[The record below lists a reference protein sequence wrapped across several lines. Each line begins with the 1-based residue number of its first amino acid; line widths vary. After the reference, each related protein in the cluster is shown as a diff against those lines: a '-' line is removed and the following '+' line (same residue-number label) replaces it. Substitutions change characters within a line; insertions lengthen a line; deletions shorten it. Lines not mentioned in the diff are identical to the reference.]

1 MQLAAATEEGDL
13 GSPFLIAA
21 LWAILGTSR
30 AAVEP
35 GVQQGTLMITSKL
48 PHVGTTIFT
57 QMSQLAVEAG
67 ALNLSQGFPDFDGP
81 QALRDAVGRH
91 IANGHNQYAP
101 MTGLPALRQQVAAKI
116 ARSYGVEVNA
126 DSEVTITPG
135 ATQAIFCA
143 IQAVIQR
150 GDEVIVFDPC
160 YDSYEPAVELAGGR
174 CVHVQLGL
182 EDFAIDW
189 QRLAEALSP
198 RTRMIILNTPHNP
211 SGALISRA
219 ELDQLAALIRD
230 RDIYL
235 VSDEVYEH
243 LVFDGVPH
251 VSVLA
256 HEELYKRAFVVSS
269 FGKTYHVTG
278 WKTGYVVAPPAL
290 SAELRKVHQ
299 YVSFCGVTPLQ
310 YALADFMA
318 QCPEHVEE
326 LPAFYQAKRD
336 LFCDLLSASRFS
348 FTRVAGT
355 YFQLV
360 DYAQIRPDLNDVDM
374 AKWMT
379 REHGVAAIPVSVFYQ
394 QPPQGQRLVRLCFAK
409 REETLRQAA
418 EKLCVI

>member
-1 MQLAAATEEGDL
+1 
-13 GSPFLIAA
+13 
-21 LWAILGTSR
+21 
-30 AAVEP
+30 
-35 GVQQGTLMITSKL
+35 MIISKL
-48 PHVGTTIFT
+48 PNVGTTIFT
-57 QMSQLAVEAG
+57 QMSQLAVETG

-81 QALRDAVGRH
+81 QALRDALGWH
-91 IANGHNQYAP
+91 AANGHNQYAP

-116 ARSYGVEVNA
+116 ARSYGVQVDA
-126 DSEVTITPG
+126 DAEVTITPG

-150 GDEVIVFDPC
+150 GDEVIVFDPS
-160 YDSYEPAVELAGGR
+160 YDSYEPSVELAGGR
-174 CVHVQLGL
+174 CVHVPLAGQG
-182 EDFAIDW
+182 FALDW
-189 QRLAEALSP
+189 QKLGEALSP
-198 RTRMIILNTPHNP
+198 RTRMIILNSPHNP

-256 HEELYKRAFVVSS
+256 HEELYQRAFVVSS

-318 QCPEHVEE
+318 EHPEHVEE

-348 FTRVAGT
+348 FNRVSGT

-360 DYAQIRPDLNDVDM
+360 DYSQIRPDLNDVDM
-374 AKWMT
+374 ATWMT

>member
-1 MQLAAATEEGDL
+1 
-13 GSPFLIAA
+13 
-21 LWAILGTSR
+21 
-30 AAVEP
+30 
-35 GVQQGTLMITSKL
+35 MITSKL

-57 QMSQLAVEAG
+57 QMSQLAVETG

-91 IANGHNQYAP
+91 VANGHNQYAP

-143 IQAVIQR
+143 IQTVIQR

-189 QRLAEALSP
+189 QQLGEALSP
-198 RTRMIILNTPHNP
+198 RTRMIILNSPHNP

-336 LFCDLLSASRFS
+336 LFCDLLSASRLRFS
-348 FTRVAGT
+348 RVAGT

-374 AKWMT
+374 AQWMT
-379 REHGVAAIPVSVFYQ
+379 REHGVAAIPVSVFYR